1 MLEGCWRGVRGV
13 LELSNNLFP
22 GELNL
27 TGAKWQV
34 SLKVLKFRGS
44 DEVIVNRL
52 ITKAKLRNA
61 MRSHT

>member
-1 MLEGCWRGVRGV
+1 M
-13 LELSNNLFP
+13 
-22 GELNL
+22 

-34 SLKVLKFRGS
+34 SLKVLKFRGP

-52 ITKAKLRNA
+52 ITKAKLRSA